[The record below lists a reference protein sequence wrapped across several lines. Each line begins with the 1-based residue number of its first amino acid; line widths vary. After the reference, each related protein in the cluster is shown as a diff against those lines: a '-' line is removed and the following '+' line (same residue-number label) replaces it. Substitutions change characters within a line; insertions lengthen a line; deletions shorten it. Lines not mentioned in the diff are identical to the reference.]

1 MRTRSFYAL
10 IAVSYVV
17 LVAISLLLL
26 GLFLAPIE
34 HSVARTR
41 HAPSVS
47 TEALVAA
54 AHRNRRAVNVALGS
68 TLVFLLLTTVEP
80 FLVPK
85 VAESDNQKVLSV
97 LSVALPFDVYINSAT
112 TLYSLQLPF
121 VGRRALACAAR
132 ACSRA
137 RAGAEA
143 PPPESPAAAGEI
155 RMPGAALSRGDVDL
169 AADGR
174 AKGAT

>member
-1 MRTRSFYAL
+1 MGPAPARS
-10 IAVSYVV
+10 
-17 LVAISLLLL
+17 
-26 GLFLAPIE
+26 LA
-34 HSVARTR
+34 
-41 HAPSVS
+41 
-47 TEALVAA
+47 
-54 AHRNRRAVNVALGS
+54 
-68 TLVFLLLTTVEP
+68 
-80 FLVPK
+80 
-85 VAESDNQKVLSV
+85 VLSV

-121 VGRRALACAAR
+121 VGRRALAFAAR

-155 RMPGAALSRGDVDL
+155 RMPAAALSRGDVEL